1 MGTHDRGVQS
11 GCAGDIMQSRVLL
24 VENDDDHRR
33 LLALLLRSA
42 GHVPVPAWSAE
53 DGLGILE
60 EDECDLAVFDI
71 QLPGMNGLKA
81 LSVLAEKR
89 PGLPVVL
96 VTASGDMR
104 EAEARVLG
112 AKGFLRK
119 PFSAS
124 EFLDTVAD
132 ALAPGRAIPAAK
144 I

>member
-1 MGTHDRGVQS
+1 MGR
-11 GCAGDIMQSRVLL
+11 RVLL

-53 DGLGILE
+53 DGLTILE
-60 EDECDLAVFDI
+60 EDACDLAVFDI
-71 QLPGMNGLKA
+71 QLPGMDGLKA
-81 LSVLAEKR
+81 LSVVAEKL

-104 EAEARVLG
+104 EAEARFLG

-124 EFLDTVAD
+124 EFLDTVGA
-132 ALAPGRAIPAAK
+132 ALASGGAVPATEA
-144 I
+144 